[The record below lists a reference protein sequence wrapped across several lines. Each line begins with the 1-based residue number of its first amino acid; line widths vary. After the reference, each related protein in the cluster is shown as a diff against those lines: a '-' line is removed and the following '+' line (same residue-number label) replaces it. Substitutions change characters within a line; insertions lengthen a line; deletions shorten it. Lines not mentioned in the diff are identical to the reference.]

1 MKILL
6 YQKGEKA
13 FSKSGIGRAMKHQVR
28 ALTEAKVDF
37 TTNTQ
42 DDYDL
47 VHINTVDFGARMF
60 ARKAHRRGKK
70 VVYHAHSTEED
81 FRNSFMFS
89 NQIAPLFKKHI
100 VSSYKL
106 GDYILTPTPYSKRIL
121 EGYGITIPIED
132 ISNGI
137 DLSRF
142 EYRDEKVQAFRE
154 YFKIKEG
161 QPVVVS
167 VGLYFERKG
176 LPDFMEVARKMPEV
190 TFIWFGHTPLASV
203 TQKIRDAIKQ
213 KPDNVL
219 LPGYIAGD
227 IIEGAYMCAD
237 LFFFP
242 SYEETEG
249 IVVLEAL
256 AAHCQTL
263 VRNIGV
269 YDPWLVD
276 GENCYKGECNED
288 FIRIIQGCL
297 DQTLPSTTEA
307 GYQVAKDRSIKAI
320 GEQLRGIYTKVLNQD
335 SDIFK

>member
-28 ALTEAKVDF
+28 ALSEAHVDF
-37 TTNTQ
+37 TTNIQ

-47 VHINTVDFGARMF
+47 VHINTVDFGARKF
-60 ARKAHRRGKK
+60 ARKARRMGKK

-89 NQIAPLFKKHI
+89 NQLSPLFKKHI

-142 EYRDEKVQAFRE
+142 EYSEEKVQAFRDH
-154 YFKIKEG
+154 FKIEAGK
-161 QPVVVS
+161 PIVVS

-176 LPDFMEVARKMPEV
+176 LPDFMEVARNMPEV
-190 TFIWFGHTPLASV
+190 TFIWFGHIPLASV
-203 TQKIRDAIKQ
+203 TQKIRDAIKH

-219 LPGYIAGD
+219 LPGYISGD

-237 LFFFP
+237 MFFFP

-256 AAHCQTL
+256 AANCQTL

-276 GENCYKGECNED
+276 GENCYKGETNDD
-288 FIRIIQGCL
+288 FIRIIRDCL
-297 DQTLPSTTEA
+297 DQRLPSTTVE
-307 GYQVAKDRSIKAI
+307 GYRVAKERSIGAI
-320 GEQLRGIYTKVLNQD
+320 GEQLKRIYSNVLEN
-335 SDIFK
+335 K

>member
-13 FSKSGIGRAMKHQVR
+13 FSKSGIGRAMKHQIR
-28 ALTEAKVDF
+28 ALTEANVDF
-37 TTNTQ
+37 TT
-42 DDYDL
+42 DIHEPYDL
-47 VHINTVDFGARMF
+47 VHINTVDLAARAF
-60 ARKAHRRGKK
+60 ARKARRNGKK

-81 FRNSFMFS
+81 FRNSFVFS

-106 GDYILTPTPYSKRIL
+106 GDFILTPTPYSKRIL
-121 EGYGITIPIED
+121 EDYGITIPIED

-142 EYRDEKVQAFRE
+142 DYDEKKVAAYRD
-154 YFKIKEG
+154 YFKIQEG
-161 QPVVVS
+161 QRVVVS

-176 LPDFMEVARKMPEV
+176 LPDFMEVARAMPDV

-203 TQKIRDAIKQ
+203 TAKVRDAIKN
-213 KPDNVL
+213 KPSNVI

-227 IIEGAYMCAD
+227 IIEGAYMSAD
-237 LFFFP
+237 MFFFP

-256 AAHCQTL
+256 AARCQTL
-263 VRNIGV
+263 VRDIGV
-269 YDPWLVD
+269 YDPWLID
-276 GENCYKGECNED
+276 GENCYKGDSNQA
-288 FIRIIQGCL
+288 FIRIIRGCL
-297 DQTLPSTTEA
+297 DKTIPSTTDA
-307 GYQVAKDRSIKAI
+307 GYHVAEKRSIGAI
-320 GEQLRGIYTKVLNQD
+320 GEKLKAIYQKVLNQD
-335 SDIFK
+335 KEVM